1 MKQLNNIIIETER
14 LYLRKLQLS
23 DMQALRDILQDKE
36 VMYAYEHGFSDEE
49 VVQWYERQQERY
61 VQDGVGLLAVILKSE
76 DKLIGQCGLT
86 LQDYKDKKVYEI
98 GYLFNKSYWHNGYAV
113 ESAAACKKYA
123 FQKLKID
130 EVYSI
135 IRTNNYPSQKVAE
148 RNGMTV
154 KDEVVKHYYNID
166 MPHYVYSI
174 KNPLI

>member
-23 DMQALRDILQDKE
+23 DMQALRDI
-36 VMYAYEHGFSDEE
+36 
-49 VVQWYERQQERY
+49 
-61 VQDGVGLLAVILKSE
+61 
-76 DKLIGQCGLT
+76 

-113 ESAAACKKYA
+113 ESAAACKEYA

-154 KDEVVKHYYNID
+154 KDEIVKHYYNID

>member
-1 MKQLNNIIIETER
+1 MNIILETKR

-23 DMQALRDILQDKE
+23 DIQALSYILQDKD
-36 VMYAYEHGFSDEE
+36 VMYAYEHSFSNEE
-49 VVQWYERQQERY
+49 VMQWYEKQQERY
-61 VQDGVGLLAVILKSE
+61 KNDGVGLLAVILKSE
-76 DKLIGQCGLT
+76 NKLIGQCGLT
-86 LQDYKDKKVYEI
+86 LQDYKDTKVYEI

-113 ESAAACKKYA
+113 ESAAACKEYA

-135 IRTNNYPSQKVAE
+135 IRTNNYTSQKTAE
-148 RNGMTV
+148 RNGMTI
-154 KDEVVKHYYNID
+154 KDEIVKHYYNID

>member
-1 MKQLNNIIIETER
+1 MIETKR
-14 LYLRKLQLS
+14 LFIRNLNEKDLDDLG
-23 DMQALRDILQDKE
+23 LILKDDE
-36 VMYAYEHGFSDEE
+36 TMYAYEGAFSDDEVLSWMEKQFRRYRDHGFGLWA
-49 VVQWYERQQERY
+49 VV
-61 VQDGVGLLAVILKSE
+61 LK
-76 DKLIGQCGLT
+76 DTGAMIGQCGLT
-86 LQDYKDKKVYEI
+86 IQEWKGADVLEV

-113 ESAAACKKYA
+113 ESAAACKEYA

-154 KDEVVKHYYNID
+154 KDEIIKHYYNID

>member
-1 MKQLNNIIIETER
+1 MQLNNFIIETKR

-23 DMQALRDILQDKE
+23 DIQALSYIMQDKD
-36 VMYAYEHGFSDEE
+36 VMYAYEHSFSNEE
-49 VVQWYERQQERY
+49 VMQWYEKQQKRY
-61 VQDGVGLLAVILKSE
+61 ENDGVGLLAVILKSE
-76 DKLIGQCGLT
+76 NKLIGQCGLT

-113 ESAAACKKYA
+113 ESAAACKEYA

-135 IRTNNYPSQKVAE
+135 IRTNNYTSQKTAE
-148 RNGMTV
+148 RNGMTI
-154 KDEVVKHYYNID
+154 KDEIVKHYYNID

>member
-23 DMQALRDILQDKE
+23 DMQALRDI
-36 VMYAYEHGFSDEE
+36 
-49 VVQWYERQQERY
+49 
-61 VQDGVGLLAVILKSE
+61 
-76 DKLIGQCGLT
+76 

-113 ESAAACKKYA
+113 ESAAACKEYA

-154 KDEVVKHYYNID
+154 KDEIIKHYYNID
-166 MPHYVYSI
+166 MSHYVYSI

>member
-1 MKQLNNIIIETER
+1 MKQLTNIIIETER

-23 DMQALRDILQDKE
+23 DMQALRDI
-36 VMYAYEHGFSDEE
+36 
-49 VVQWYERQQERY
+49 
-61 VQDGVGLLAVILKSE
+61 
-76 DKLIGQCGLT
+76 

-113 ESAAACKKYA
+113 ESAAACKEYA

-154 KDEVVKHYYNID
+154 KDEIVKHYYNID
-166 MPHYVYSI
+166 MSHYVYSI

>member
-14 LYLRKLQLS
+14 LYLRKMQLS
-23 DMQALRDILQDKE
+23 DMQALRDI
-36 VMYAYEHGFSDEE
+36 
-49 VVQWYERQQERY
+49 
-61 VQDGVGLLAVILKSE
+61 
-76 DKLIGQCGLT
+76 

-113 ESAAACKKYA
+113 ESAAACKEYA

-154 KDEVVKHYYNID
+154 KDEIVKHYYNID
-166 MPHYVYSI
+166 MPHYIYSI

>member
-23 DMQALRDILQDKE
+23 DMQALRDILQD
-36 VMYAYEHGFSDEE
+36 
-49 VVQWYERQQERY
+49 
-61 VQDGVGLLAVILKSE
+61 
-76 DKLIGQCGLT
+76 
-86 LQDYKDKKVYEI
+86 YKDKKVYEI

-113 ESAAACKKYA
+113 ESATACKEYA

-154 KDEVVKHYYNID
+154 KDEIVKHYYNID

>member
-23 DMQALRDILQDKE
+23 DMQALKDI
-36 VMYAYEHGFSDEE
+36 
-49 VVQWYERQQERY
+49 
-61 VQDGVGLLAVILKSE
+61 
-76 DKLIGQCGLT
+76 

-113 ESAAACKKYA
+113 ESAAACKEYA

-154 KDEVVKHYYNID
+154 KDEIIKHYYNID

>member
-1 MKQLNNIIIETER
+1 MNNIILETKR
-14 LYLRKLQLS
+14 LYLRKFQLS
-23 DMQALRDILQDKE
+23 DMKALSDILQDKE
-36 VMYAYEHGFSDEE
+36 VMYAYEHSFSDYE
-49 VVQWYERQQERY
+49 VKQWYERQQERY
-61 VQDGVGLLAVILKSE
+61 KNDGVGLLAVILKNE

-98 GYLFNKSYWHNGYAV
+98 GYIFNKSYWHNGYAV
-113 ESAAACKKYA
+113 ESAAACKEYS

-148 RNGMTV
+148 RNGMIV
-154 KDEVVKHYYNID
+154 KDIIVKHYYNID

>member
-1 MKQLNNIIIETER
+1 MKQLTNIIIETER

-23 DMQALRDILQDKE
+23 DMQALRDI
-36 VMYAYEHGFSDEE
+36 
-49 VVQWYERQQERY
+49 
-61 VQDGVGLLAVILKSE
+61 
-76 DKLIGQCGLT
+76 

-113 ESAAACKKYA
+113 ESAAACKEYA

-154 KDEVVKHYYNID
+154 KDEIVKHYYNID

>member
-1 MKQLNNIIIETER
+1 MNNIIIETER
-14 LYLRKLQLS
+14 LYLRKLNECDMDDLS
-23 DMQALRDILQDKE
+23 LLLQDEK

-49 VVQWYERQQERY
+49 VMQWYEKQQYRY
-61 VQDGVGLLAVILKSE
+61 MQDGVGLLAVILKSE

-98 GYLFNKSYWHNGYAV
+98 GYLFNKSYWHNGYAL
-113 ESAAACKKYA
+113 ESSAACKEYA
-123 FQKLKID
+123 FKQLKID

-154 KDEVVKHYYNID
+154 KDEIIKHYYNID

>member
-1 MKQLNNIIIETER
+1 METKR
-14 LYLRKLQLS
+14 LYLRKLQIS
-23 DMQALRDILQDKE
+23 DINALRDI
-36 VMYAYEHGFSDEE
+36 
-49 VVQWYERQQERY
+49 
-61 VQDGVGLLAVILKSE
+61 
-76 DKLIGQCGLT
+76 

-98 GYLFNKSYWHNGYAV
+98 GYLFNKSYWHNGYAL
-113 ESAAACKKYA
+113 ESSAACKEYA
-123 FQKLKID
+123 FKHLKID

-154 KDEVVKHYYNID
+154 KDEIIKHYYNID

>member
-23 DMQALRDILQDKE
+23 DMQALRD
-36 VMYAYEHGFSDEE
+36 
-49 VVQWYERQQERY
+49 
-61 VQDGVGLLAVILKSE
+61 
-76 DKLIGQCGLT
+76 T

-113 ESAAACKKYA
+113 ESAAACKEYA

-154 KDEVVKHYYNID
+154 KDEIIKHYYNID
-166 MPHYVYSI
+166 MSHYVYSI